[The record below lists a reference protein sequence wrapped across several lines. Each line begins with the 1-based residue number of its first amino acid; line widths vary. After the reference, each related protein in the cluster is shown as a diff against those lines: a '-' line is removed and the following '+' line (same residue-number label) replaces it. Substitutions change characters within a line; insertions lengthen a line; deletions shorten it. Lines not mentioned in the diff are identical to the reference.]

1 MIGPI
6 PVCVIGL
13 ASPGRYLGSVP
24 TLMVEPTAVQ
34 LEEEKLSPQADLP
47 PVPAPAQPAPRGLR
61 YAQILLLVLLFSSP
75 ALMSLRGS
83 CANDGDIWWHMRTG
97 EWILQHH
104 SVPRVDA
111 FSGPA
116 AGQSW
121 VAYSWLFE
129 LIVAKLF
136 LWKGLVGLAM
146 YTTGMILVI
155 SAAVYH
161 MVRRLQADLAV
172 AALLT
177 FAAMFGMGRM
187 FTPRPWLFT
196 ILFFVL
202 ELDILAQV
210 RRTGKTRELLWLPV
224 IFAFW
229 ANVHIQFVD
238 GLMVL
243 GFAWVH
249 AILARRQPAMESRVR
264 PLWLGAAL
272 FASVLATL
280 VNPYGWRIYAV
291 AHDLATQAGALNKIT
306 ELQAIPFRNLAD
318 FLILL
323 LAMGSAAALAWQRRP
338 AYFEGGL
345 LIFAAVLTFRSQRDV
360 WVMAT
365 VAAMILASTISRKGR
380 TDGGL
385 PRFTTR
391 MTVVI
396 AAFVLAA
403 GFSVFRVNNAEL
415 ESRMT
420 SDWPIQAVEAIQ
432 QKGYP
437 GPLFN
442 DFNWGGYLIWNL
454 RVPVSIDGRQ
464 NLYGDPRMDR
474 SVATWGGAPDWAS
487 DSELRSAGLVIGPTG
502 APLSQLLK
510 TDPHFQLAYSDKV
523 ATVFVAKK

>member
-1 MIGPI
+1 
-6 PVCVIGL
+6 
-13 ASPGRYLGSVP
+13 
-24 TLMVEPTAVQ
+24 
-34 LEEEKLSPQADLP
+34 
-47 PVPAPAQPAPRGLR
+47 
-61 YAQILLLVLLFSSP
+61 
-75 ALMSLRGS
+75 
-83 CANDGDIWWHMRTG
+83 
-97 EWILQHH
+97 
-104 SVPRVDA
+104 
-111 FSGPA
+111 
-116 AGQSW
+116 
-121 VAYSWLFE
+121 
-129 LIVAKLF
+129 
-136 LWKGLVGLAM
+136 
-146 YTTGMILVI
+146 
-155 SAAVYH
+155 
-161 MVRRLQADLAV
+161 
-172 AALLT
+172 
-177 FAAMFGMGRM
+177 M

-202 ELDILAQV
+202 ELDILAHV
-210 RRTGKTRELLWLPV
+210 RRTGNPRELFWLPG

-238 GLMVL
+238 GLLVL

-249 AILARRQPAMESRVR
+249 AVLMRRQPAMESRVR
-264 PLWLGAAL
+264 PIWLGAAL
-272 FASVLATL
+272 CASVLGTL

-291 AHDLATQAGALNKIT
+291 AHDLATQAGALNKIS

-365 VAAMILASTISRKGR
+365 VAAMILASTIFRKGR
-380 TDGGL
+380 ADGSL

-391 MTVVI
+391 VTWVV
-396 AAFVLAA
+396 AAIVLAV
-403 GFSVFRVNNAEL
+403 GFPLFHVNNGEL
-415 ESRMT
+415 ESRLAPDM
-420 SDWPIQAVEAIQ
+420 PIQAVEAIQ
-432 QKGYP
+432 QKGYS

-454 RVPVSIDGRQ
+454 RMPVSIDGRQ

-474 SVATWGGAPDWAS
+474 SVATWNGTPDWAS
-487 DSELRSAGLVIGPTG
+487 DPELRSAGLVIGPTG

-510 TDPHFQLAYSDKV
+510 SDPHFQLAYSDKV